1 MDIDSINL
9 PEDLKGLSDEELQ
22 DLSKQLRR
30 YIIKTVSRTGGH
42 LSSNLGI
49 VELTIALHT
58 VFSSPD
64 DKIVFDVG
72 HQCYAHKILTGRRE
86 QMSSLR
92 TKGGLSGFPVITES
106 VYDAFG
112 TGHAG
117 TSVSAALGIDRA
129 AQLLKKDHYSVA
141 VVGDGALG
149 NGMIYEAINDAGNSS
164 NKLIIVLND
173 NNMSIS
179 PNVGAISSALSRMRS
194 TRHYYTFKKA
204 VQKCI
209 TGLPRFEAFL
219 HRMKNGIKYM
229 FVSGALFEELG
240 LFYIGPIDG
249 HNIKKLRNA
258 LERAKK
264 VEGPVLV
271 HVITQKGHGY
281 KAAEKDPTRY
291 HSSTAFMLRNG
302 KKITKKKNRDTFV
315 DKLSGCLIDLAEE
328 DSRIVAVTAAMPD
341 ATGLNAFKERFP
353 DRFFDVGIAE
363 EHAITMAA
371 GMAAN
376 GLRPVVPIYSTF
388 LQRAYDSIL
397 HDVCIQNLPVI
408 ILADHAGVVGDDG
421 KTHQGV
427 FDLSFLRTIPNLTI
441 LTPVSPDEMQ
451 AAMKYCLTLNAPC
464 VIRYPKGDN
473 GATIERLEGFP
484 KPIKTETDDVAHD
497 CLILA
502 VGVMLKQALD
512 AKEILNE
519 NKVRAKVV
527 GVRQVKPFDEELYPL
542 ILENSAIITIEDNV
556 LAGGFGSEIAEYI
569 TDNGLRCGLLRLGVP
584 DRFID
589 HQTRSE
595 ALRELGLDSTGIAN
609 SVEEFLRRIK

>member
-1 MDIDSINL
+1 
-9 PEDLKGLSDEELQ
+9 
-22 DLSKQLRR
+22 
-30 YIIKTVSRTGGH
+30 
-42 LSSNLGI
+42 
-49 VELTIALHT
+49 
-58 VFSSPD
+58 
-64 DKIVFDVG
+64 
-72 HQCYAHKILTGRRE
+72 
-86 QMSSLR
+86 
-92 TKGGLSGFPVITES
+92 
-106 VYDAFG
+106 
-112 TGHAG
+112 
-117 TSVSAALGIDRA
+117 
-129 AQLLKKDHYSVA
+129 
-141 VVGDGALG
+141 
-149 NGMIYEAINDAGNSS
+149 
-164 NKLIIVLND
+164 
-173 NNMSIS
+173 
-179 PNVGAISSALSRMRS
+179 
-194 TRHYYTFKKA
+194 
-204 VQKCI
+204 
-209 TGLPRFEAFL
+209 
-219 HRMKNGIKYM
+219 
-229 FVSGALFEELG
+229 
-240 LFYIGPIDG
+240 
-249 HNIKKLRNA
+249 
-258 LERAKK
+258 
-264 VEGPVLV
+264 
-271 HVITQKGHGY
+271 
-281 KAAEKDPTRY
+281 
-291 HSSTAFMLRNG
+291 MLRNG

-427 FDLSFLRTIPNLTI
+427 FDISFLRTIPNITI

-451 AAMKYCLTLNAPC
+451 EAMKYCLALNAPC

-473 GATIERLEGFP
+473 GATFDRLEGFP
-484 KPIKTETDDVAHD
+484 KPIETETDDAAHD

-542 ILENSAIITIEDNV
+542 IQENSAIITIEDNV

-569 TDNGLRCGLLRLGVP
+569 TDNGLRCDLLRLGVP

-609 SVEEFLRRIK
+609 SVEEFLRRTK